1 MSNAKRMIRQLMAA
15 TCLTA
20 AGAEA
25 STFLESSLPGAD
37 FGNTP
42 FDANVLPAG
51 TTTVQ
56 SVVGSPDLDYW
67 RFENLKPGT
76 YSYSLT
82 SNNLSGYLDFYNS
95 AIGYLGGT
103 SVPASGEVTVG
114 ADGILIAGITELFA
128 VTPGDTSY
136 TFTLDI
142 PNEVPEPSTAAMAAI
157 GLGAAALAAKR
168 RK

>member
-1 MSNAKRMIRQLMAA
+1 MPNAKRMMRQLMAA

-25 STFLESSLPGAD
+25 STFLESSLPGGD
-37 FGNTP
+37 FANSP
-42 FDANVLPAG
+42 FDANVLPVG

-56 SVVGSPDLDYW
+56 SVVGAPDLDYW
-67 RFENLKPGT
+67 RFENLTPGT
-76 YSYSLT
+76 YSYT
-82 SNNLSGYLDFYNS
+82 ITGSNLNGYLDFYNS
-95 AIGYLGGT
+95 SLGYLTGRPISG
-103 SVPASGEVTVG
+103 SGEVTVG
-114 ADGILIAGITELFA
+114 ADGILIAGVTELWSTA
-128 VTPGDTSY
+128 PGDTSY